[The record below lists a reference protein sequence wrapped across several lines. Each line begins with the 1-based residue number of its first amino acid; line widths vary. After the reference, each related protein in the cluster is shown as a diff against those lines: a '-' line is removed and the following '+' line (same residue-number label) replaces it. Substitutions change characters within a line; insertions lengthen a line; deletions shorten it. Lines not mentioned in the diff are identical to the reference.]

1 MLESAKSQSKSK
13 QAGVDEVM
21 SQFTLITGG
30 ARSGKSTFA
39 EQLAAQDKR
48 PVIYIATA
56 QIWDEE
62 MAIRVKKHQQQR
74 PSSWRLIEEP
84 LHIQKILTQLKDEDA
99 VILLDCVTLW
109 LTNMLL
115 AGQAE
120 QEKQTSPADSP
131 DHSYIY
137 DFVEPKILAEVKE
150 VARLAQAIKPQVI
163 FVSNEVG
170 QGIVPENP
178 LARAYRDLAGRS
190 NQILAGSAEHVYM
203 VIAGLPLDLKSTGE
217 KLRASLLKE

>member
-1 MLESAKSQSKSK
+1 
-13 QAGVDEVM
+13 M
-21 SQFTLITGG
+21 SQFTLVTGG
-30 ARSGKSTFA
+30 ARSGKSSFA
-39 EQLAAQDKR
+39 ELLAAQDNR

-56 QIWDEE
+56 QIWDGE

-84 LHIQKILTQLKDEDA
+84 LEIGKTLTQLKDEEG

-120 QEKQTSPADSP
+120 HSSQEANGSASIPDSS
-131 DHSYIY
+131 DQSHHYNH
-137 DFVEPKILAEVKE
+137 VEPKVLEAVKE
-150 VARLAQAIKPQVI
+150 VAGLAQEIKPKVI

-190 NQILAGSAEHVYM
+190 NQILARSADHVYM
-203 VIAGLPLDLKSTGE
+203 VIAGLPMDLKTSGE
-217 KLRASLLKE
+217 KLLASLHKG